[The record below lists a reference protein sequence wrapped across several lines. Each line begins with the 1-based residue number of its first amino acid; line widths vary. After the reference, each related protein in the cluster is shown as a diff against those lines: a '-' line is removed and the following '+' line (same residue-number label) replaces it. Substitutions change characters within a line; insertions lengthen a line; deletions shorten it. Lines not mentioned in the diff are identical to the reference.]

1 MKIVGMIPARYESS
15 RFPGKPLIKING
27 KTLIRRVWEK
37 ARKAINEEDIY
48 VLTDDQRIEE
58 HCSKEGIRTVMT
70 STSCLTGTDRVYEAS
85 KEVNAD
91 IYINIQGDEPLIEP
105 SDIKKVVEVS
115 LMYPD
120 TIINAM
126 CPILTSEDFINP
138 SIPKVVTTQTGKLL
152 FISRS
157 PIPISKNK
165 NFKKAMK
172 QVCIY
177 SFPSEKLHMFGR
189 MKNKTPLEEIEDI
202 EILRFLEKDIEVK
215 MIEVSGSSIAVDHPE
230 DVEKVL
236 KALNDQA

>member
-15 RFPGKPLIKING
+15 RFPGKPLVQING
-27 KTLIRRVWEK
+27 KTLIKRVWEK
-37 ARKAINEEDIY
+37 ARQAINEEDIY

-58 HCSKEGIRTVMT
+58 HCSKEGIKTVMT

-85 KEVNAD
+85 RKVTAD

-105 SDIKKVVEVS
+105 RDIQKVVEVS

-126 CPILTSEDFINP
+126 CPILTPEDFTNS
-138 SIPKVVTTQTGKLL
+138 SIPKVVTSQSEKLL

-157 PIPISKNK
+157 PIPIDKNR

-177 SFPSEKLHMFGR
+177 SFPSEKLQMFGT
-189 MKNKTPLEEIEDI
+189 MNSKTPLEEIEDI
-202 EILRFLEKDIEVK
+202 EILRFIEMGIEVR
-215 MIEVSGSSIAVDHPE
+215 MVEVSSSSIAVDHPE
-230 DVEKVL
+230 DVEKVI
-236 KALNDQA
+236 KALNDSA